1 VKLRKSK
8 SPNMYRVCSV
18 RNTAVGMSFLCARQ
32 TNKEW
37 TRMSHI
43 WYLIVNNWTQHVS
56 FTGPKDKP
64 LL

>member
-43 WYLIVNNWTQHVS
+43 
-56 FTGPKDKP
+56 
-64 LL
+64 